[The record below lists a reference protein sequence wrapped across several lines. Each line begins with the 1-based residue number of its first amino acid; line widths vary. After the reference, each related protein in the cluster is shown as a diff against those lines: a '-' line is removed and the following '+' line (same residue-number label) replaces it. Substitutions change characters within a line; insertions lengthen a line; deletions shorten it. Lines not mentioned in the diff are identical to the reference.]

1 MAPLRAATALA
12 CALAVAT
19 AGCGG
24 GEGANPL
31 SLEPV
36 EPNATDAAFVRA
48 MVPHQQKGVAIAEI
62 AQRRAKRA
70 ELRGI
75 GGEIADE
82 QEPTIARL
90 RSLDPE
96 LPSPSRRSGAGIG
109 GDPAPIDPDRLRD
122 PVSFD
127 REFLGMMIRH
137 HEDTLGMA
145 EEELDRGG
153 DGRLK
158 RLARE
163 IYDSQKRE
171 LEKLRRWLRTWYG
184 IEGPEG
190 PGGTPPPSGASPET

>member
-1 MAPLRAATALA
+1 VAALRAATALA
-12 CALAVAT
+12 CLLAAAAL
-19 AGCGG
+19 GCGDDDG
-24 GEGANPL
+24 SNPL
-31 SLEPV
+31 SLDRV
-36 EPNATDAAFVRA
+36 DPNATDAAFVRA

-70 ELRGI
+70 ELRQI
-75 GGEIADE
+75 GREIADE
-82 QEPTIARL
+82 QEPTIPRL
-90 RSLDPE
+90 RALDPK
-96 LPSPSRRSGAGIG
+96 LPAPSRRSGAGIG
-109 GDPAPIDPDRLRD
+109 GDPAPIDPNRLRD

-137 HEDTLGMA
+137 HEDTLAMA